1 MTITYTL
8 IQMVEK
14 IAEKSDKARIITKA
28 RVTELIMSG
37 GTCTGCIYEKGG
49 TIFKEFDPVIFT
61 SGGFGTDF
69 AQNSLLATYRPDLL
83 HLTTNGEHCT
93 GDAIKVSETIG
104 AKTIDLEWV
113 QVHPTGLEQPDN
125 PDAKIKFL
133 AEEVLRGVCGLVNVG
148 NRFANE
154 LGRREYVTREM

>member
-37 GTCTGCIYEKGG
+37 GTCTKCIYEKVG
-49 TIFKEFDPVIFT
+49 TSFKEFDPVIFT

-83 HLTTNGEHCT
+83 HLTMNGEHCT

-104 AKTIDLEWV
+104 EKKNHRPRVGSGAFHRPGAARQPRCQD
-113 QVHPTGLEQPDN
+113 QVPRSRGAPRCLWSC
-125 PDAKIKFL
+125 
-133 AEEVLRGVCGLVNVG
+133 LR
-148 NRFANE
+148 RKSF
-154 LGRREYVTREM
+154 RQ